1 MFRCDY
7 TDCKPKGNRQEVIM
21 NTINSAAALSS
32 TKEDSLKKLVFAGIF
47 AALTYIVFTFL
58 SIPIP
63 TIAGDKVTVHLG
75 NAFCVLGALILGS
88 FYGGAG
94 GALGLTIADLMDP
107 VYIVQAPITFVIK
120 FLMGILVGTI
130 RPCQGIPL
138 DSSSSCSRPPFQRG
152 LRSHD
157 PLLLQDPDPRQ
168 ACRRGILRDQHRR
181 DGHQFRGLR
190 LHRNRSLYVPQGT
203 AQEDRT
209 VLLFL
214 IISVICKAP
223 CRAAAGG
230 FCYIRRFQHN
240 WAQKKNIEEL
250 YTIKKCINGALY

>member
-21 NTINSAAALSS
+21 NTMNSAAALSS

-120 FLMGILVGTI
+120 FLMGILVGVIAHKMGHISTEKDLSKVFRWTVAAVVAGLLFNAVCDPTI
-130 RPCQGIPL
+130 RYFYKILILGKPAAEVSFAINIGVTAINSVVSAFIATGLYMSLRAPL
-138 DSSSSCSRPPFQRG
+138 KKTG
-152 LRSHD
+152 L
-157 PLLLQDPDPRQ
+157 
-168 ACRRGILRDQHRR
+168 
-181 DGHQFRGLR
+181 FF
-190 LHRNRSLYVPQGT
+190 Y
-203 AQEDRT
+203 
-209 VLLFL
+209 F
-214 IISVICKAP
+214 
-223 CRAAAGG
+223 
-230 FCYIRRFQHN
+230 
-240 WAQKKNIEEL
+240 
-250 YTIKKCINGALY
+250 

>member
-1 MFRCDY
+1 
-7 TDCKPKGNRQEVIM
+7 M
-21 NTINSAAALSS
+21 NSMNSAAALSS
-32 TKEDSLKKLVFAGIF
+32 TREDSLKKLVFAGIF

-130 RPCQGIPL
+130 A
-138 DSSSSCSRPPFQRG
+138 
-152 LRSHD
+152 HKM
-157 PLLLQDPDPRQ
+157 
-168 ACRRGILRDQHRR
+168 
-181 DGHQFRGLR
+181 GHISTEKDLAKVFRW
-190 LHRNRSLYVPQGT
+190 
-203 AQEDRT
+203 T
-209 VLLFL
+209 VAAVVAGLLFNAVCDPTIRYFYKIL
-214 IISVICKAP
+214 ILGKPAAEVSFAINIGVTAINSVVSTFIATGLYMSLRAP
-223 CRAAAGG
+223 L
-230 FCYIRRFQHN
+230 
-240 WAQKKNIEEL
+240 KKTGL
-250 YTIKKCINGALY
+250 FFYF

>member
-1 MFRCDY
+1 MFRCGY
-7 TDCKPKGNRQEVIM
+7 TGCKPKGNRQEVIM
-21 NTINSAAALSS
+21 NSMNSAAALSS
-32 TKEDSLKKLVFAGIF
+32 TREDSLKKLVFAGIF

-130 RPCQGIPL
+130 A
-138 DSSSSCSRPPFQRG
+138 
-152 LRSHD
+152 HKM
-157 PLLLQDPDPRQ
+157 
-168 ACRRGILRDQHRR
+168 
-181 DGHQFRGLR
+181 GHISTEKDLSKVFRW
-190 LHRNRSLYVPQGT
+190 
-203 AQEDRT
+203 T
-209 VLLFL
+209 VAAVVAGLLFNAVCDPTIRYFYKIL
-214 IISVICKAP
+214 ILGKPAAEVSFAINIGVTAINSVVSAFIATGLYMSLRAP
-223 CRAAAGG
+223 L
-230 FCYIRRFQHN
+230 
-240 WAQKKNIEEL
+240 KKTGL
-250 YTIKKCINGALY
+250 FFYF

>member
-1 MFRCDY
+1 MFRCGY
-7 TDCKPKGNRQEVIM
+7 TDCKQKSNRQEVIM
-21 NTINSAAALSS
+21 DTMNSAAALSS

-130 RPCQGIPL
+130 A
-138 DSSSSCSRPPFQRG
+138 
-152 LRSHD
+152 HKM
-157 PLLLQDPDPRQ
+157 
-168 ACRRGILRDQHRR
+168 
-181 DGHQFRGLR
+181 GHISTEKDLSKVFRW
-190 LHRNRSLYVPQGT
+190 
-203 AQEDRT
+203 T
-209 VLLFL
+209 VAAVVAGLLFNAVCDPTIRYFYKIL
-214 IISVICKAP
+214 ILGKPAAEVSFAINIGVTAINSVVSAFIATGLYMSLRAP
-223 CRAAAGG
+223 L
-230 FCYIRRFQHN
+230 
-240 WAQKKNIEEL
+240 KKTGL
-250 YTIKKCINGALY
+250 FFYF

>member
-1 MFRCDY
+1 MFRCGY

-21 NTINSAAALSS
+21 NSMNSAAALSS
-32 TKEDSLKKLVFAGIF
+32 TREDSLKKLVFAGIF

-130 RPCQGIPL
+130 A
-138 DSSSSCSRPPFQRG
+138 
-152 LRSHD
+152 HKM
-157 PLLLQDPDPRQ
+157 
-168 ACRRGILRDQHRR
+168 
-181 DGHQFRGLR
+181 GHISTEKDLSKVFRW
-190 LHRNRSLYVPQGT
+190 
-203 AQEDRT
+203 T
-209 VLLFL
+209 VAAVVAGLLFNAVCDPTIRYFYKIL
-214 IISVICKAP
+214 ILGKPAAEVSFAINIGVTAINSVVSAFIATGLYMSLRAP
-223 CRAAAGG
+223 L
-230 FCYIRRFQHN
+230 
-240 WAQKKNIEEL
+240 KKTGL
-250 YTIKKCINGALY
+250 FFYF